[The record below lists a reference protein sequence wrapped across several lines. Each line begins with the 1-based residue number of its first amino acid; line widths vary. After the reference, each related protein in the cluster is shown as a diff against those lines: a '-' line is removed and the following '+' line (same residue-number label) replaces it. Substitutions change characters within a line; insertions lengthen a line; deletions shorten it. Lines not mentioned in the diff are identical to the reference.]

1 MPRRCRL
8 ATKGQ
13 ASHATPGSPARTHA
27 YPRAQVRSGSQ
38 LVSVKRKAGSQL
50 TGAGTGTRV
59 LNKREGYLDMLY
71 IDAAGARLTRGE
83 NNLLYLHVREG
94 AALC

>member
-1 MPRRCRL
+1 M
-8 ATKGQ
+8 
-13 ASHATPGSPARTHA
+13 
-27 YPRAQVRSGSQ
+27 
-38 LVSVKRKAGSQL
+38 
-50 TGAGTGTRV
+50 